1 MAEARWEHIQ
11 STRASADIN
20 WTLASG
26 FWMKRYGF
34 FCWYWRKS
42 FSCSRFSTWLEAGM
56 YYLRDLA
63 LKRKRICFSAT
74 SWIETS
80 NATEI
85 FLKTNSVHTYY
96 KNLNTNCFS
105 ASTGHLKKPPLGWLT
120 ATRKNTRPSWPIVSS
135 SRFAIFYF
143 SIPRPETPN
152 PTNALCVI
160 FGYESGVF

>member
-63 LKRKRICFSAT
+63 LKRKRICFTAT

-96 KNLNTNCFS
+96 KNLHTSCFS
-105 ASTGHLKKPPLGWLT
+105 ASTGHLKKPPQGWPHGNT
-120 ATRKNTRPSWPIVSS
+120 QKHATIVAHRKLVPVCGFLFFNSAARDP
-135 SRFAIFYF
+135 
-143 SIPRPETPN
+143 
-152 PTNALCVI
+152 
-160 FGYESGVF
+160 